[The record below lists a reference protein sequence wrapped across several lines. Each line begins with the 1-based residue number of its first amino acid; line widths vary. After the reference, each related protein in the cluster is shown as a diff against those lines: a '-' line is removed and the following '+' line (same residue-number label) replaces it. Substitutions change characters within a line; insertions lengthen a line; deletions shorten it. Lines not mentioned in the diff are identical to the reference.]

1 MKYLKHLAGFFL
13 ITSLLLG
20 CGGGSTSGGVGTSTS
35 GLYRGTISYS
45 GYNTC
50 GRNIPG
56 SGRVEILITS
66 NGDFRFDPIGLTW
79 KGGRIGRFTFVGA
92 VTGSRIQTSFTCNQG
107 NCTNDDGYKY
117 RLDGRIQDGGATVSG
132 TGYIEGNYGS
142 CYEKFQGAFA
152 ATRVG

>member
-1 MKYLKHLAGFFL
+1 MGVKYLKHLAALSL

-35 GLYRGTISYS
+35 GYYRGTISYS
-45 GYNTC
+45 GYNTY

-56 SGRVEILITS
+56 SGTVNITIQSDGRLI
-66 NGDFRFDPIGLTW
+66 FDPVGLKWSYNT
-79 KGGRIGRFTFVGA
+79 GRVSLGGA
-92 VTGSRIQTSFTCNQG
+92 VSGSRISGTWPPTADSINYT
-107 NCTNDDGYKY
+107 Y
-117 RLDGRIQDGGATVSG
+117 RLDGRIQDGGSTISG
-132 TGYIEGNYGS
+132 TGYIEGSYGG

>member
-1 MKYLKHLAGFFL
+1 MAGVFAL
-13 ITSLLLG
+13 TSLLLG

-35 GLYRGTISYS
+35 GFYRGTISYS

-56 SGRVEILITS
+56 RGSVEIVISSDGSLK
-66 NGDFRFDPIGLTW
+66 FDPINLTW
-79 KGGRIGRFTFVGA
+79 GRRYGSVTFKLA
-92 VTGSRIQTSFTCNQG
+92 VSGSKISDSFTGG
-107 NCTNDDGYKY
+107 NSGYKY
-117 RLDGRIQDGGATVSG
+117 RIAGRIQDDGATVSG